1 MASASA
7 QEQLRF
13 HAAEAPVQQ
22 RRLASLEH
30 GGGAAAGSTFR
41 PLPPFA
47 QTFVGSTPFRP
58 RLSSV
63 AHAFIGSSSSRP
75 RPLSVAHPLPKA
87 RNCEATPTTPA
98 NCRTFVKD
106 YANRGKSLHNQ
117 YMLASYGAIQY
128 DYPPFDE
135 ILTRAGCKR
144 NDTRWDAF
152 DAGYRASPA
161 ALGIAP
167 CRSQPHWCPLPAAD
181 AADAP
186 LQTHGSVPCVLPL
199 RCPGFRAGFRFH
211 PAPGD
216 ARPGDARAPGQ
227 RRTLQCLRDKVIVFL
242 GDSVMRELFTEW

>member
-1 MASASA
+1 MTSARA
-7 QEQLRF
+7 QELRL
-13 HAAEAPVQQ
+13 HAAGAPVQQ

-41 PLPPFA
+41 PRPSSFA
-47 QTFVGSTPFRP
+47 QTFASSNSFRP
-58 RLSSV
+58 RPSSV
-63 AHAFIGSSSSRP
+63 AQTLASSTSSRRSP
-75 RPLSVAHPLPKA
+75 PSVAHPLPKVG
-87 RNCEATPTTPA
+87 NCEATPTTPA

-117 YMLASYGAIQY
+117 YMLASYGAIRY
-128 DYPPFDE
+128 DYPPFDQ
-135 ILTRAGCKR
+135 ILTPAGCKR

-167 CRSQPHWCPLPAAD
+167 CRSQPHWCPLPAVD
-181 AADAP
+181 AMDAP

-199 RCPGFRAGFRFH
+199 RCPGFQAGFRFH

-216 ARPGDARAPGQ
+216 ARAPGQ
-227 RRTLQCLRDKVIVFL
+227 QRTRQCLRDKVIVFL

>member
-1 MASASA
+1 MASAPA

-22 RRLASLEH
+22 RRLASLGH

-41 PLPPFA
+41 PRPSSFA
-47 QTFVGSTPFRP
+47 QTFASSNSFRP
-58 RLSSV
+58 RPSSV
-63 AHAFIGSSSSRP
+63 AQTLASSTSSRRSP
-75 RPLSVAHPLPKA
+75 PSVAHPLPKVG
-87 RNCEATPTTPA
+87 NCEATPTTPA

-117 YMLASYGAIQY
+117 YMLASYGAIRY
-128 DYPPFDE
+128 DYPPFDQ
-135 ILTRAGCKR
+135 ILTPAGCKR

-167 CRSQPHWCPLPAAD
+167 CRSQPHWCPLPAVD
-181 AADAP
+181 ATDAP

-199 RCPGFRAGFRFH
+199 RCPGFQAGFRFH
-211 PAPGD
+211 PA
-216 ARPGDARAPGQ
+216 PGDARAPGQ
-227 RRTLQCLRDKVIVFL
+227 RRTLQCLRDKVLIFL